1 MPRISRSLIGSAFI
15 HNMVQG
21 INKEYIFENE
31 KYKEKYL
38 NLIEKYS
45 KKYGILMVAYCI
57 MDNHAH
63 LLTYSE
69 NIERISQFM
78 KDINSEYAMYYN
90 KIRNRV
96 GYVFRNRF
104 SSKVI
109 YNQEYLFKCIKYIH
123 MNPVKAEITQ
133 KEEEYKFSSYRNFLN
148 QNKIIKSKLFEVVFN
163 QEKECLEKF
172 ETTEYEALNLEYEKC
187 KIGEVLKEFLEK
199 KKVKVEQVRKEKI
212 LIEQFMTY
220 LISREYVFT
229 KKEIAE
235 VLKISRAGLYR
246 KLNKGDTRK

>member
-1 MPRISRSLIGSAFI
+1 MPRISRNLIGSAFI

-45 KKYGILMVAYCI
+45 KKYEILTVAYCI

-63 LLTYSE
+63 LLTHSE
-69 NIERISQFM
+69 NIEKISQFM
-78 KDINSEYAMYYN
+78 KEVNTEYAMYYN
-90 KIRNRV
+90 KVKNRV

-123 MNPVKAEITQ
+123 MNPVKAGITRT
-133 KEEEYKFSSYRNFLN
+133 EEEYKFSSYKNFLN
-148 QNKIIKSKLFEVVFN
+148 RKKFIKSKLFEIVFN

-172 ETTEYEALNLEYEKC
+172 EKIEYEVLNLDNEGC
-187 KIGEVLKEFLEK
+187 KIEEILQQFLEK
-199 KKVKVEQVRKEKI
+199 RKVKLVQIRKDTS
-212 LIEQFMTY
+212 LIEQFITY
-220 LISREYVFT
+220 LISEEYIFT

-235 VLKISRAGLYR
+235 VLNISRAGLYR

>member
-96 GYVFRNRF
+96 GYVF
-104 SSKVI
+104 SS
-109 YNQEYLFKCIKYIH
+109 
-123 MNPVKAEITQ
+123 
-133 KEEEYKFSSYRNFLN
+133 
-148 QNKIIKSKLFEVVFN
+148 
-163 QEKECLEKF
+163 
-172 ETTEYEALNLEYEKC
+172 
-187 KIGEVLKEFLEK
+187 
-199 KKVKVEQVRKEKI
+199 
-212 LIEQFMTY
+212 
-220 LISREYVFT
+220 
-229 KKEIAE
+229 
-235 VLKISRAGLYR
+235 
-246 KLNKGDTRK
+246 